1 MDGNWRPTPT
11 SLQRG
16 VLRLLASYV
25 SFHPLRILRRPL
37 GGCRWHLVCPSLTKL
52 RSCESYR
59 SPMRS
64 KCALNSPRSRVAA
77 QSLRRVTY
85 SRYGCVTDRQ
95 GLTLSSRGMAKATW
109 KPHLSNAAEPNGYS
123 PVAALQRSLAGGLW
137 PFKLLSGVIRPE
149 KLGIDPTLQAIA
161 LHLDPVP
168 LPVCNLEPRAFAG
181 GPNNSPVS
189 RWRRPDVYARTL

>member
-1 MDGNWRPTPT
+1 MASCVPLPHQT
-11 SLQRG
+11 SLLQVVPKPHALQVRPQLTALSRSSA
-16 VLRLLASYV
+16 VLRRL
-25 SFHPLRILRRPL
+25 
-37 GGCRWHLVCPSLTKL
+37 
-52 RSCESYR
+52 
-59 SPMRS
+59 
-64 KCALNSPRSRVAA
+64 
-77 QSLRRVTY
+77 TY
-85 SRYGCVTDRQ
+85 SGYGCVTDRQ

-137 PFKLLSGVIRPE
+137 PFKLLSGVVRPE

-189 RWRRPDVYARTL
+189 RWRRSDVYARTL